1 VPAGQYGFEVTW
13 KGAVETRTFEIE
25 ARGDTQ
31 WWGRLRQ
38 LLRPDQTVPVL
49 AGAVGPAPIER
60 TERTTD
66 PERRRTEVPFGVVRQ
81 PTNVVAIDARQRD
94 LHGDP

>member
-31 WWGRLRQ
+31 
-38 LLRPDQTVPVL
+38 
-49 AGAVGPAPIER
+49 
-60 TERTTD
+60 
-66 PERRRTEVPFGVVRQ
+66 
-81 PTNVVAIDARQRD
+81 
-94 LHGDP
+94 